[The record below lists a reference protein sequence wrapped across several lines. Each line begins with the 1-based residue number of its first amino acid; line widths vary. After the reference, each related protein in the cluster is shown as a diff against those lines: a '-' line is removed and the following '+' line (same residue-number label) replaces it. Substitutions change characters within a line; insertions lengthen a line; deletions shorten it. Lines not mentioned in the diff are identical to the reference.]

1 MAVNDASEDTDD
13 QQSIVAPMNGTVV
26 DLLVSEGDKVE
37 KGKVLIIVEAMKMEH
52 AIKAPYAGV
61 VKECYFATGD
71 LVSGGVAL
79 LDIEADADNK
89 SEPDDK

>member
-1 MAVNDASEDTDD
+1 
-13 QQSIVAPMNGTVV
+13 MNGTVV
-26 DLLVSEGDKVE
+26 DLLVSEGEKVE

-71 LVSGGVAL
+71 LVNGGVAL
-79 LDIEADADNK
+79 LDIEADADDK
-89 SEPDDK
+89 SEADDK